1 MKEYRFKDFNI
12 IGDGFRAEI
21 RLSSLNPLFKR
32 AQYYLSEQYL
42 QACRARMPL
51 RTGSLQQL
59 SHTEDE
65 GRKIVFPGP
74 YARFLYYG
82 KVMVD
87 SQTGKGAMRWVDK
100 TGNEYIRFRKGAVL
114 RPTDRDLTYT
124 TDFHKNA
131 GAYWIERSE
140 AVNKD
145 KWLALGKRVMN
156 HGE

>member
-21 RLSSLNPLFKR
+21 KLSSLNPLFKR

-59 SHTEDE
+59 SHTDDE

-87 SQTGKGAMRWVDK
+87 PVTGSPWAREGAQKVVTEK
-100 TGNEYIRFRKGAVL
+100 
-114 RPTDRDLTYT
+114 DLTFSNPSAT
-124 TDFHKNA
+124 ARWAEVAWAQDGKAIMA
-131 GAYWIERSE
+131 G
-140 AVNKD
+140 VNRIMR
-145 KWLALGKRVMN
+145 G
-156 HGE
+156 G

>member
-87 SQTGKGAMRWVDK
+87 PGTGSPWAREGAQKVV
-100 TGNEYIRFRKGAVL
+100 TE
-114 RPTDRDLTYT
+114 RDLTFSNPAAT
-124 TDFHKNA
+124 AHWAEVAWAQDGKAIMA
-131 GAYWIERSE
+131 G
-140 AVNKD
+140 VNKIMR
-145 KWLALGKRVMN
+145 G
-156 HGE
+156 G